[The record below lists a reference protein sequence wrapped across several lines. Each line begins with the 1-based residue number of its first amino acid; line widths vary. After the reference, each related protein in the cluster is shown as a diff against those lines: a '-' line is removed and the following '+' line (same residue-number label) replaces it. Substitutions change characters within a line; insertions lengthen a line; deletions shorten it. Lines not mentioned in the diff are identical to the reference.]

1 VVDWVIEPG
10 WPGRQP
16 AVERSARR
24 DHESADGILIGA
36 LAFAVYAGLVEASLA
51 ASQRSMVL

>member
-1 VVDWVIEPG
+1 VADWVVELGRPG
-10 WPGRQP
+10 SQP
-16 AVERSARR
+16 AVERSARL

-36 LAFAVYAGLVEASLA
+36 LTFAVYAGLVEAPLA